1 MNILRASSLGF
12 AAVVVVFLV
21 AVVVGVAFLLNAILP
36 DPSRA
41 KDLAEIILAF
51 ITVIAIAAG
60 AYFAH
65 NRFQIFR
72 TFQPHLT
79 ISHRVFHRR
88 LSESYIHIDATALLH
103 NSSRV
108 QIELRKGLIRL
119 QGVSPVSDEEAESAY
134 AMTFVDRDY
143 NNLQWP
149 VLERL
154 DRFWDRSELV
164 VEPGESHAEI
174 FEFIIRASA
183 YRSVL
188 VYTYFYN
195 PRCRQNDGSAEG
207 WAATTV
213 YDILEPP

>member
-149 VLERL
+149 ELERL
-154 DRFWDRSELV
+154 DRFCDNI
-164 VEPGESHAEI
+164 G
-174 FEFIIRASA
+174 
-183 YRSVL
+183 
-188 VYTYFYN
+188 
-195 PRCRQNDGSAEG
+195 
-207 WAATTV
+207 
-213 YDILEPP
+213 LEWHW